1 MKQLYSFALKKV
13 SNLSLPWNLLVL
25 ALIQHTFSE
34 VAHLASKT
42 LLSVLFFD
50 NVYSDTI
57 GFSLLSKITK
67 LLLFE

>member
-1 MKQLYSFALKKV
+1 MEFTGIGTDTH
-13 SNLSLPWNLLVL
+13 LVL
-25 ALIQHTFSE
+25 TFSE

-50 NVYSDTI
+50 NVFSDTI
-57 GFSLLSKITK
+57 RFLLLSKITK

>member
-1 MKQLYSFALKKV
+1 MKQLYSFAKV
-13 SNLSLPWNLLVL
+13 SNLSLSWNLLVL

-42 LLSVLFFD
+42 LLRVLFFD